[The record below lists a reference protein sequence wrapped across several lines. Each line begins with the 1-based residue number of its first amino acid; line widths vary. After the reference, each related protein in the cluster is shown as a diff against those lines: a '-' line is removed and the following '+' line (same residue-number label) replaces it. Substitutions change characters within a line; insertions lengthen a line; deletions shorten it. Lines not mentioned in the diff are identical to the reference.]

1 MTQVSSARLLPQKP
15 SRWAKILLNRK
26 VPILLFFLLELA
38 FLVFH
43 ISAYKSISHPLSY
56 GNTY

>member
-1 MTQVSSARLLPQKP
+1 MTQEQSARLLPQKP
-15 SRWAKILLNRK
+15 SRWGKILLNRK

-38 FLVFH
+38 FLVF
-43 ISAYKSISHPLSY
+43 SYLSLQEPLSY